1 MTHEKESS
9 NNNSKSTDPL
19 PFLKEFIYNMAVVPT
34 SDTTEVLTYLTS
46 TKELFILE
54 LPFLEIKRK
63 IKLKKDSYKISC
75 FESCQNGRICL
86 TGTEDGG
93 IQIVADPGC
102 Y

>member
-1 MTHEKESS
+1 
-9 NNNSKSTDPL
+9 
-19 PFLKEFIYNMAVVPT
+19 MAVIPT
-34 SDTTEVLTYLTS
+34 SDTTETLTYLTS

-54 LPFLEIKRK
+54 LPFLEQKRK
-63 IKLKKDSYKISC
+63 IKLKKDTYKISC

-93 IQIVADPGC
+93 IQIVADPAC